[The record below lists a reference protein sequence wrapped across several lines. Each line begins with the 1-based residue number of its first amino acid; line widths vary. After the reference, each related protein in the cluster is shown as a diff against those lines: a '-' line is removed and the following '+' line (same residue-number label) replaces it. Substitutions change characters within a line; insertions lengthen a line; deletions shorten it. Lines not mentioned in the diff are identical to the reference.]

1 MGGFRKFLWWEWE
14 RVLKKRSPQPQCIN
28 VAKGIEKDIKGKEG
42 ERKNE
47 T

>member
-1 MGGFRKFLWWEWE
+1 MHMVGVGKS
-14 RVLKKRSPQPQCIN
+14 VKKHSSQPQCIN
-28 VAKGIEKDIKGKEG
+28 VEKRIEKCIKGKEG